1 MDPLVTVIALLAGAA
16 VAALVAQVYIQ
27 ATFARRLIHGRVLGE
42 SGSGL
47 TFAPSSILRQSRNR
61 FPVLAMLPLSPE
73 AQVRM
78 SHEIMRAGWRLRV
91 GEYLGIRLLCA
102 VGGTAVGILLLAR
115 FGLSEVP
122 IRAGGILVGAFA
134 GWLIPRFFLSH
145 ARDQRLQKI
154 EEQLPDALT
163 SIAKSLRAGSG
174 VLQALAYA
182 ARETP
187 APLGPELQSVLRELE
202 LGGEA
207 ETVFAALADRV
218 GSPDLDIAVTAIVIQ
233 RTIGGNLAEIL
244 TNVTNTIRSR
254 ALLHREVRVITTRQ
268 RVTSNMVAAVPVVIS
283 ILIIV
288 VNPKMSNMLFESVPG
303 RIALGIGVAFE
314 LLGIYLIRRFAKID
328 V

>member
-1 MDPLVTVIALLAGAA
+1 MDPLITVIALSAGAA
-16 VAALVAQVYIQ
+16 VAALVVQVYSQ
-27 ATFARRLIHGRVLGE
+27 ATFERRLIHGRVVGE

-47 TFAPSSILRQSRNR
+47 TFAPASILRQSRNR
-61 FPVLAMLPLSPE
+61 FPFLAMLPLSPQ
-73 AQVRM
+73 AQERM
-78 SHEIMRAGWRLRV
+78 AREILRAGWRLRV

-102 VGGTAVGILLLAR
+102 AGGTAIGILVMAR
-115 FGLSEVP
+115 FGLSDVP

-134 GWLIPRFFLSH
+134 GWLLPRFFLSR
-145 ARDQRLQKI
+145 AREQRLRKI

-187 APLGPELQSVLRELE
+187 EPFGPELQSALRELE

-218 GSPDLDIAVTAIVIQ
+218 GSADLDIAVTAIVIQ

-244 TNVTNTIRSR
+244 SNVTNTIRSR
-254 ALLHREVRVITTRQ
+254 AQLHREVHVITTRQ
-268 RVTSNMVAAVPVVIS
+268 RVTSNMVAAVPVIIS

-288 VNPKMSNMLFESVPG
+288 INPKMASLLFDTVPG

-314 LLGIYLIRRFAKID
+314 LFGIYLIRRFGKID